1 MVVQAAP
8 VTASTIV
15 VAVDVGKNEF
25 AVSATD
31 VNRTVLLKPRLGCPM
46 TARALR
52 QVVVDVERL
61 LPPQARVK
69 VGIEAAGHYHRP
81 LLSPQS
87 WPAGWE
93 LLELNPGHV
102 TEQRRVLGKRTIKT
116 DAVDLQA
123 MTELLLA
130 GRGLPVRGSDAVLA
144 ELTAWSAH
152 RISRVALRTAT
163 KNQLLSQLDRT
174 FPGLTI
180 ALPDVLGTKVGRL
193 VAAEFAD
200 PARLASLGSSRF
212 IRFGATRGLQI
223 RRPTA
228 DKLLAAAK
236 DALPMPDAAVAR
248 AVLAA
253 DLVLLADLDSQ
264 IDAATE
270 QLARLVPPSPF
281 APLLTVKG
289 WGAVRAGNYGGA
301 LGDPSRFTTSRQ
313 VYRTAGLNPIQYE
326 SAGKRRDSVISR
338 EGSVE
343 LRRALIDLGVG
354 LWLNDPAAKQHAARL
369 RARGK
374 NGLVIACHGAPREPD
389 RLRPR
394 PRPAALRPQPLD
406 LTGGARAASQ
416 LRPAVPP
423 SRARRTRT
431 RRRPGYGRPAMVMPL
446 LAWRPGP
453 SPRGSPNEARRP
465 PRPGRSH
472 TSAWAPGTLTGSNP
486 ADINNNS
493 ATRSR

>member
-1 MVVQAAP
+1 VGLVVVQAAP

-25 AVSATD
+25 AVSVTD
-31 VNRTVLLKPRLGCPM
+31 VTRTVLLKPRLSCPM
-46 TARALR
+46 TAPSLR
-52 QVVVDVERL
+52 QVIAEVERL
-61 LPPQARVK
+61 LPPHAQVK

-81 LLSPQS
+81 LLAPQS

-116 DAVDLQA
+116 DAIDLQA

-130 GRGLPVRGSDAVLA
+130 GRGLRVRNQDTVLT

-152 RISRVALRTAT
+152 RTSRVALRTAT
-163 KNQLLSQLDRT
+163 KNQLLGQLDRS

-180 ALPDVLGTKVGRL
+180 ALPDVLGTRVGRL

-200 PARLASLGSSRF
+200 PARLAALGSSRF

-223 RRPTA
+223 RRPVA
-228 DKLLAAAK
+228 DKLVAAAK
-236 DALPMPDAAVAR
+236 DALPTPDAAVAR
-248 AVLAA
+248 AVLVA
-253 DLVLLADLDSQ
+253 DLTLLGELDAQ
-264 IDAATE
+264 IDAATAE
-270 QLARLVPPSPF
+270 LARLLPLSPF
-281 APLLTVKG
+281 KPLLTVKG

-301 LGDPSRFTTSRQ
+301 VGDPSRFTTPRQ
-313 VYRTAGLNPIQYE
+313 VYRSAGLNPIQYE

-354 LWLNDPAAKQHAARL
+354 LWLSDTSARQHAAAL

-374 NGLVIACHGAPREPD
+374 NGGVIACAMAHRANRIAFALVRDQDVYDPKRWVRED
-389 RLRPR
+389 
-394 PRPAALRPQPLD
+394 
-406 LTGGARAASQ
+406 
-416 LRPAVPP
+416 
-423 SRARRTRT
+423 
-431 RRRPGYGRPAMVMPL
+431 
-446 LAWRPGP
+446 
-453 SPRGSPNEARRP
+453 
-465 PRPGRSH
+465 
-472 TSAWAPGTLTGSNP
+472 
-486 ADINNNS
+486 
-493 ATRSR
+493 

>member
-1 MVVQAAP
+1 MVVQAAR

-25 AVSATD
+25 AVSVTD
-31 VNRTVLLKPRLGCPM
+31 ANRSVLLKPRLGCPM
-46 TARALR
+46 TAPALR
-52 QVVVDVERL
+52 QVVQDVERL

-81 LLSPQS
+81 LLAPAS
-87 WPAGWE
+87 WPPGWE

-116 DAVDLQA
+116 DAIDLEA

-130 GRGLPVRGSDAVLA
+130 GRGLPVRASDTVLT

-152 RISRVALRTAT
+152 RTSRVALRTMT
-163 KNQLLSQLDRT
+163 KNQLLGQLDRT
-174 FPGLTI
+174 FPGLTL

-200 PARLASLGSSRF
+200 PARLAALGSSRF

-223 RRPTA
+223 RKNTA
-228 DKLLAAAK
+228 DKLISAAR
-236 DALPMPDAAVAR
+236 DALPMPDAAVAQ
-248 AVLAA
+248 AVLTA
-253 DLVLLADLDSQ
+253 DLALLADLDAQ
-264 IDAATE
+264 IGTATAE
-270 QLARLVPPSPF
+270 LARLVPLSPF
-281 APLLTVKG
+281 KPLLSVKG

-301 LGDPSRFTTSRQ
+301 LGDPSRFTNSRQ

-354 LWLNDPAAKQHAARL
+354 LWLNDSAARQQATAL

-374 NGLVIACHGAPREPD
+374 KGLVIACAMAHRANRI
-389 RLRPR
+389 
-394 PRPAALRPQPLD
+394 AFALVRDQSTYD
-406 LTGGARAASQ
+406 
-416 LRPAVPP
+416 P
-423 SRARRTRT
+423 SRWTHQ
-431 RRRPGYGRPAMVMPL
+431 
-446 LAWRPGP
+446 
-453 SPRGSPNEARRP
+453 E
-465 PRPGRSH
+465 
-472 TSAWAPGTLTGSNP
+472 
-486 ADINNNS
+486 D
-493 ATRSR
+493 

>member
-1 MVVQAAP
+1 MFDHAAP
-8 VTASTIV
+8 VVPSTVV

-25 AVSATD
+25 AVSVTD
-31 VNRTVLLKPRLGCPM
+31 SSRRVLLRPRLGCPM
-46 TARALR
+46 TAPSLR
-52 QVVVDVERL
+52 SVVEQVQGL
-61 LPPQARVK
+61 LPPQAQVK

-81 LLSPQS
+81 LLARQS

-116 DAVDLQA
+116 DAIELQA

-130 GRGLPVRGSDAVLA
+130 GRGLPVSDRNTVLT
-144 ELTAWSAH
+144 ELAAWSAH
-152 RISRVALRTAT
+152 RTGRVALRTAT
-163 KNQLLSQLDRT
+163 KNQLLGQLDRT
-174 FPGLTI
+174 FPGLTL

-200 PARLASLGSSRF
+200 PARLAALGTSRF

-228 DKLLAAAK
+228 DKLVDAARN
-236 DALPMPDAAVAR
+236 ALPMPDAAVAR

-253 DLVLLADLDSQ
+253 DLTLLTNLDAQ
-264 IDAATE
+264 VDAATA
-270 QLARLVPPSPF
+270 QLARLVPLSPF
-281 APLLTVKG
+281 RPLLTVKG

-301 LGDPSRFTTSRQ
+301 LGDPTRFINSRQ

-354 LWLNDPAAKQHAARL
+354 LWLNDPAAKQHATAL

-374 NGLVIACHGAPREPD
+374 KGLVIACAMAHRANRI
-389 RLRPR
+389 
-394 PRPAALRPQPLD
+394 AFALVRD
-406 LTGGARAASQ
+406 HAT
-416 LRPAVPP
+416 
-423 SRARRTRT
+423 
-431 RRRPGYGRPAMVMPL
+431 YD
-446 LAWRPGP
+446 
-453 SPRGSPNEARRP
+453 PNRW
-465 PRPGRSH
+465 
-472 TSAWAPGTLTGSNP
+472 T
-486 ADINNNS
+486 
-493 ATRSR
+493 